1 MERSSDVSRLPRRR
15 PIAFAVLMLI
25 MLAPVVACGSEPVS
39 PLPFDAPTSS
49 APSATPEKS
58 PTPRASAARGSD
70 RRSTSAPTQPSAC
83 LGAVVYT
90 LEAGEELALVKSL
103 CLAVGAILRIEG
115 TGPGTVSAD
124 PQDRVSQTYEAGI
137 VECRFLSP
145 GTVTISI
152 ERDQQIFPIHVVVR

>member
-1 MERSSDVSRLPRRR
+1 
-15 PIAFAVLMLI
+15 MLI

-90 LEAGEELALVKSL
+90 LAADEELALVRSL
-103 CLAVGAILRIEG
+103 CLGVGAILRIEG

-124 PQDRVSQTYEAGI
+124 PQDEVSQNYEAGV

-145 GTVTISI
+145 GTVIISI
-152 ERDQQIFPIHVVVR
+152 ERAEQIFRIHVVVR